1 MHLLSLD
8 SEEENLKR
16 WKSFIGI
23 VVAITGNILISLAL
37 NIQKYAHIRLERE
50 SEKRRKLWRRRRRY
64 LRFRSSSGEEG
75 LTGEG
80 NGHPDST
87 DESSSESRSPAPSVF
102 PAPNEASALLGPR
115 DDTEK
120 DMPPPSNP
128 QYLSS
133 PYWWIGFVLMSIGE
147 CGNFL
152 AYGFAPAS
160 IVSPLG
166 VVALVS
172 NCVIAP
178 VVLKE
183 PLRRRDIVGVIISI
197 LGAITV
203 VWSAE
208 KEETKVG
215 RGYISRLNG

>member
-8 SEEENLKR
+8 SEEETLKR

-50 SEKRRKLWRRRRRY
+50 SEKQRKLWRRRRRY
-64 LRFRSSSGEEG
+64 LRFRSSSEEEGQTGEE
-75 LTGEG
+75 
-80 NGHPDST
+80 NGHLDST
-87 DESSSESRSPAPSVF
+87 DESSSSESVPSVSPAL
-102 PAPNEASALLGPR
+102 NETSTLLGPR

-128 QYLSS
+128 QYLRS

-183 PLRRRDIVGVIISI
+183 PLRRRDIVGVIISM
-197 LGAITV
+197 LGAVTV

-208 KEETKVG
+208 KEETRVSE
-215 RGYISRLNG
+215 GYILNE